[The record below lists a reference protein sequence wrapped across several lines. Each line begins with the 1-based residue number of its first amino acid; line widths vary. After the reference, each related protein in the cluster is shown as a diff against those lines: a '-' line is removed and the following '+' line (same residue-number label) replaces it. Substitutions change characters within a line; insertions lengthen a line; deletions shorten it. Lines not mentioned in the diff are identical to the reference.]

1 MAELPK
7 ECSSP
12 FTHCGVDMF
21 GPFETI
27 LGRKRFKRYVALF
40 LCFASRAVH
49 MEVTM
54 EMTTD
59 SLINALRRF
68 ICRRGAV
75 SSIRCDNGSNFVG
88 AENEFAR
95 AFEQL
100 DQRRISDQLSLQG
113 CDWIIWKWNTA
124 AASHMGG
131 AWERSIRSVRAILN
145 SMLLSTGRCFN
156 DEVLSTF
163 VCEGEAIINSHPLS
177 VDDVED
183 PMSSVLSPIRLL
195 TMKGCGILPTPGTFD
210 RTDMYS
216 RKRWRVVQH
225 LADEFWSRWKKE
237 YVSNLQRRSKWNNAV
252 RNFKS
257 GDVVLLK
264 QADVKRNQW
273 PLAIVTKPLPSE
285 DGLVRSVELKTTANK
300 SVITR
305 PIHKL
310 VLLVEEGSNA
320 FGGGV

>member
-1 MAELPK
+1 M
-7 ECSSP
+7 
-12 FTHCGVDMF
+12 
-21 GPFETI
+21 
-27 LGRKRFKRYVALF
+27 
-40 LCFASRAVH
+40 
-49 MEVTM
+49 
-54 EMTTD
+54 
-59 SLINALRRF
+59 
-68 ICRRGAV
+68 
-75 SSIRCDNGSNFVG
+75 
-88 AENEFAR
+88 
-95 AFEQL
+95 
-100 DQRRISDQLSLQG
+100 
-113 CDWIIWKWNTA
+113 
-124 AASHMGG
+124 
-131 AWERSIRSVRAILN
+131 
-145 SMLLSTGRCFN
+145 
-156 DEVLSTF
+156 
-163 VCEGEAIINSHPLS
+163 
-177 VDDVED
+177 
-183 PMSSVLSPIRLL
+183 
-195 TMKGCGILPTPGTFD
+195 
-210 RTDMYS
+210 
-216 RKRWRVVQH
+216 VQH